1 MNNSER
7 LIWLS
12 ILILGTFFC
21 NDKISKIEN
30 LELMVDHQKLSRS
43 IQSDQIIEIRNK
55 LINAEKAEYMRG
67 LEDGKSK
74 AMIAALHGEPFY
86 DYADGYHAALSQVKD
101 FQSENVDKE
110 ISKYL
115 DGLINEKVKQK
126 Q

>member
-30 LELMVDHQKLSRS
+30 LELMIDHQKLSRS

-55 LINAEKAEYMRG
+55 YKKELKFKDRLIC
-67 LEDGKSK
+67 
-74 AMIAALHGEPFY
+74 
-86 DYADGYHAALSQVKD
+86 
-101 FQSENVDKE
+101 
-110 ISKYL
+110 
-115 DGLINEKVKQK
+115 LIIKNN
-126 Q
+126 